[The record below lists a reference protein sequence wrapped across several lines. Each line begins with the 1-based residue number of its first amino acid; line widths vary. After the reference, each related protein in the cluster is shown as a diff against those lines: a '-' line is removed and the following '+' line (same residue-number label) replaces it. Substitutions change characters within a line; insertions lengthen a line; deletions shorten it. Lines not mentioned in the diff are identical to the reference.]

1 MAIATEA
8 TGYSTKSVENGF
20 ALWERLL
27 HTREPDEIVQLQS
40 DFGKAAYDDFI
51 AGATKISNIYADLAK
66 GPLAPPKL
74 GWPRDRRT
82 FIVERIE
89 ADANTE
95 LGRYSSVTPK
105 EKMTAA
111 TSKELPGC
119 SGRRDENAAT
129 ARGVYFGNAA

>member
-1 MAIATEA
+1 MFINSEEITTLGLSQVDAFTAAANSTVKGLLAIATEA

-66 GPLAPPKL
+66 
-74 GWPRDRRT
+74 
-82 FIVERIE
+82 E
-89 ADANTE
+89 AF
-95 LGRYSSVTPK
+95 SS
-105 EKMTAA
+105 
-111 TSKELPGC
+111 SKAGV
-119 SGRRDENAAT
+119 T
-129 ARGVYFGNAA
+129 ARSSDVSSSSAPKRTRTPNLDAIAA